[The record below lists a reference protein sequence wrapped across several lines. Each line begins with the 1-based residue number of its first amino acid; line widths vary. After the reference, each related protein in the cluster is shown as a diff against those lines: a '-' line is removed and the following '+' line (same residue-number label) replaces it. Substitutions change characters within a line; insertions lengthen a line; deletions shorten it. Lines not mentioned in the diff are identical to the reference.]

1 MKGIKVLIIKI
12 RGSRIKQSVKKV
24 LSEEVT
30 FKRWHQKKK
39 RTWKR
44 KKKKN
49 NNPEIVV
56 ILELWGRMGDWWRQC
71 WSRRMGYII
80 QQGHWFLTKV
90 PLEGTDIMDTSFIF
104 LPYSFS
110 WNFHLYYFSLCNETN
125 QWENIFFFDIPHLN
139 TTFTHCDTF
148 FLMLVKY

>member
-12 RGSRIKQSVKKV
+12 RGSRIKWSVKKV

-30 FKRWHQKKK
+30 FKRWHQKKEPEK
-39 RTWKR
+39 ER
-44 KKKKN
+44 KKKT
-49 NNPEIVV
+49 EIVV

-71 WSRRMGYII
+71 WSHRMGYII

-90 PLEGTDIMDTSFIF
+90 PLEGTDIMYTSFIF